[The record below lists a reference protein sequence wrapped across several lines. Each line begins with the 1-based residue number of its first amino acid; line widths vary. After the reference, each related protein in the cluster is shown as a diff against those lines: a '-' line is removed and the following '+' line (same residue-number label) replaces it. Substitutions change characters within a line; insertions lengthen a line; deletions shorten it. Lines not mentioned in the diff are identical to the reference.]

1 MSLLKE
7 ISELVNANVIS
18 QETAE
23 KIQNYYKEKGNKTY
37 SKTLLIFGVL
47 GALLIGLGIIL
58 IVAHNWDLFSKTTK
72 LIVSFIPLFTGQILC
87 GYSFFKKHENIVWKE
102 SGSTF
107 LFFAIGANISL
118 IGQIYNLHSDLSL
131 FIITWML
138 IFFPIIYLMRS
149 STGSLLYL
157 IGITFY
163 ACENGYW
170 SFPTS
175 ESIYYWILLLIL
187 MPHYYS
193 LIKRDPQSNFLNLH
207 NWFIPLSI
215 IISLGIVANKF
226 EEFMFLAYFSLFSLF
241 QIIGNLNFAKN
252 TKSKV
257 NGYTFFGSLGIIVIL
272 LILSF
277 EWFWND
283 LQNKSFQFNAVIFSP
298 ELISTII
305 ISAISFYF
313 FIKIFKSKSQ
323 KEFDW
328 GSLMFVV
335 FILIF
340 FIGFYTHISVVLIN
354 LLTLSIGIIT
364 IKRGTDQNHLGI
376 LNYGLLIVT
385 SLIACRFFDTDL
397 SFVTRGIIFI
407 VVGIGF
413 FLSNFWMLK
422 KRRSNVK

>member
-1 MSLLKE
+1 
-7 ISELVNANVIS
+7 
-18 QETAE
+18 
-23 KIQNYYKEKGNKTY
+23 
-37 SKTLLIFGVL
+37 
-47 GALLIGLGIIL
+47 
-58 IVAHNWDLFSKTTK
+58 
-72 LIVSFIPLFTGQILC
+72 
-87 GYSFFKKHENIVWKE
+87 
-102 SGSTF
+102 
-107 LFFAIGANISL
+107 
-118 IGQIYNLHSDLSL
+118 
-131 FIITWML
+131 
-138 IFFPIIYLMRS
+138 
-149 STGSLLYL
+149 
-157 IGITFY
+157 
-163 ACENGYW
+163 
-170 SFPTS
+170 
-175 ESIYYWILLLIL
+175 

-313 FIKIFKSKSQ
+313 FIKIFISKSQ

-364 IKRGTDQNHLGI
+364 IKRGADQNHLGI